1 MDASGKSPD
10 ISSLLSV
17 LETAVKGF
25 ERFFVVLDAVDES
38 MPRDD
43 LLRVIRDLAID
54 ARFSGISLLVTSRQ
68 YIDIE
73 SVMETCSTSIN
84 MSNQF
89 IEYDIRMLVKSTV
102 DSDKMYQKWPE
113 DLKHELIDIVPKKA
127 KGM

>member
-1 MDASGKSPD
+1 
-10 ISSLLSV
+10 
-17 LETAVKGF
+17 
-25 ERFFVVLDAVDES
+25 